1 MSGPFL
7 AAAAA
12 LKAGTR
18 PFVVCSTVLIV
29 TFGCFLWYSATV
41 CLSHP
46 LAPWASSS
54 PHHHIVRLT
63 GPVGNARVLPVL
75 ERDASPAPTDI
86 AATTQTPTSAIA
98 RRRRPV
104 MCPSFLWT
112 SILPPTLFAC
122 NTSASQRALASD
134 P

>member
-1 MSGPFL
+1 MPPQKYWMSGPFL

-41 CLSHP
+41 CASHP
-46 LAPWASSS
+46 FAPAASCS

-63 GPVGNARVLPVL
+63 GPVGNARALPVVD
-75 ERDASPAPTDI
+75 RDASPAPTET
-86 AATTQTPTSAIA
+86 AATTQTTLSASA

-104 MCPSFLWT
+104 M
-112 SILPPTLFAC
+112 
-122 NTSASQRALASD
+122 
-134 P
+134 